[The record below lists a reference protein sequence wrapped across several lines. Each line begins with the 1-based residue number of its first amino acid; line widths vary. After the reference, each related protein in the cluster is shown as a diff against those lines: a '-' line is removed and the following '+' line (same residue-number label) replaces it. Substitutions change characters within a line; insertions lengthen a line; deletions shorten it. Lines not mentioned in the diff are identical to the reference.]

1 MKKVIS
7 LILIGILSLP
17 SIFGLNHFL
26 YEDHS
31 TCSDQTLHF
40 HEVEI
45 DCCTCDFVRLD
56 IEFNSNTNN
65 YSFNEFSTNYKN
77 NTTYNYI
84 VFSNYLNYFDSRG
97 PPVDCII

>member
-31 TCSDQTLHF
+31 TCSEQTLHF
-40 HEVEI
+40 HEAEI

-65 YSFNEFSTNYKN
+65 YSFNE
-77 NTTYNYI
+77 
-84 VFSNYLNYFDSRG
+84 
-97 PPVDCII
+97 